1 MFIFISGN
9 KKIII
14 QSMEIMALAWQ
25 EFTSVILL
33 PLSKYLFSGN
43 LYKYYQLQDKDLFI
57 NAFHGMFYFIITIN
71 LVNKYLLKV
80 KKLALEE
87 PNKHTT
93 VINRC

>member
-14 QSMEIMALAWQ
+14 QSVEIMALAWQ
-25 EFTSVILL
+25 EFTSIVILL

-43 LYKYYQLQDKDLFI
+43 LYKNYQLQGKDLFI
-57 NAFHGMFYFIITIN
+57 NAFQGMFYFIITIN

-80 KKLALEE
+80 KKLTLEE
-87 PNKHTT
+87 PN
-93 VINRC
+93 NF